1 MKDSDAVNMQWWNEF
16 ARACEEIDPAV
27 YLVGEAW
34 DESDPLAQYTQPFDT
49 KINFTFAQDLVEA
62 VKREQAIA
70 ESYDTGLAD
79 CLKEIE
85 DAYEKES
92 GGAYLDGMFATNH
105 DQDRVMSQVKDEAK
119 AKLIANVYLTLPGNP
134 FIYYGEELGMYGEGE
149 DENKREPFLWS
160 ESGNK
165 GDTTWEED
173 RQNDEVPSLEEQ
185 KKQSDSMY
193 WHYKKL
199 LKLRKEHS
207 ALQQGQYEVYDTSN
221 TEILGFYRKNKQEKL
236 LVLHNF
242 SGETVTM
249 DCSMEGGGK
258 VIYGSKQKDTKKVRL
273 EAFES
278 VILQVE

>member
-1 MKDSDAVNMQWWNEF
+1 M
-16 ARACEEIDPAV
+16 V
-27 YLVGEAW
+27 YFLCSNQDTQTSNVYRISTENLVGEAW

-49 KINFTFAQDLVEA
+49 KFNFTFAQDLVEA

-70 ESYDTGLAD
+70 ESYDTG
-79 CLKEIE
+79 
-85 DAYEKES
+85 
-92 GGAYLDGMFATNH
+92 
-105 DQDRVMSQVKDEAK
+105 
-119 AKLIANVYLTLPGNP
+119 
-134 FIYYGEELGMYGEGE
+134 
-149 DENKREPFLWS
+149 
-160 ESGNK
+160 
-165 GDTTWEED
+165 
-173 RQNDEVPSLEEQ
+173 
-185 KKQSDSMY
+185 
-193 WHYKKL
+193 
-199 LKLRKEHS
+199 
-207 ALQQGQYEVYDTSN
+207 N

>member
-70 ESYDTGLAD
+70 ESYDTG
-79 CLKEIE
+79 
-85 DAYEKES
+85 
-92 GGAYLDGMFATNH
+92 
-105 DQDRVMSQVKDEAK
+105 
-119 AKLIANVYLTLPGNP
+119 
-134 FIYYGEELGMYGEGE
+134 
-149 DENKREPFLWS
+149 
-160 ESGNK
+160 
-165 GDTTWEED
+165 
-173 RQNDEVPSLEEQ
+173 
-185 KKQSDSMY
+185 
-193 WHYKKL
+193 
-199 LKLRKEHS
+199 
-207 ALQQGQYEVYDTSN
+207 N

-258 VIYGSKQKDTKKVRL
+258 VIYGSKQKDTKKVG
-273 EAFES
+273 
-278 VILQVE
+278 